1 VNGFGKYTQKK
12 YPQGNHNPRGLI
24 ELEKRKESLL
34 NFGEVDI
41 SEKAEASGSVFG
53 FM

>member
-1 VNGFGKYTQKK
+1 MPIVEVIDGQIVTKTSPK
-12 YPQGNHNPRGLI
+12 PRGLI

-34 NFGEVDI
+34 NVEEVDI
-41 SEKAEASGSVFG
+41 SEEAEASGSVFG